1 MLNFTAT
8 PVGTLIPETPGTMAL
23 PLEIIHTEITPI
35 LVLEMTMGQCQED
48 MGMWEGSCVLYILI
62 IISSTTKGLV
72 ILPSDR
78 DGYGGGREPRGYMD
92 RPSGGSYR
100 DSYDGYGKI

>member
-1 MLNFTAT
+1 MDLH
-8 PVGTLIPETPGTMAL
+8 
-23 PLEIIHTEITPI
+23 LEIIHTEITPV
-35 LVLEMTMGQCQED
+35 LVLEMTMDQCQED
-48 MGMWEGSCVLYILI
+48 TGMWAGSCEHYILTRI
-62 IISSTTKGLV
+62 WSATKGLV
-72 ILPSDR
+72 VSPSDR